1 LKLKRLNRKRLN
13 QTINPKK
20 MKIKKKLRF
29 NSNLYKEPKT
39 AKRKSKNKVSN
50 NKNNL
55 NNKSNNNNNN
65 QRRKLIQRCPE

>member
-1 LKLKRLNRKRLN
+1 
-13 QTINPKK
+13 

-29 NSNLYKEPKT
+29 NSNLYKDPKT
-39 AKRKSKNKVSN
+39 VKRKSKNKVSN

-55 NNKSNNNNNN
+55 SNKSNNNNNN